1 MVSDA
6 TLSSDVWTEV
16 KNKLVSANII
26 ITNQTTS
33 ATTAVTINGQYN
45 DKAPTRPQITI
56 NPIPIEESG
65 WKFNSKQGKKLINV
79 VVDCYGVK
87 TLDVDQMDDQVR
99 DILKD
104 DDIDGIT
111 LVGIT
116 GDVAFPGMAD
126 QKLNLKSS
134 TFTYDRE

>member
-6 TLSSDVWTEV
+6 TLSSDIWTEV
-16 KNKLVSANII
+16 KNKLVSASII
-26 ITNQTTS
+26 ITNETTS
-33 ATTAVTINGQYN
+33 STTAVTINGQYN

-56 NPIPIEESG
+56 NPVIIEEG
-65 WKFNSKQGKKLINV
+65 TWKFNVKQGKKLINV
-79 VVDCYGVK
+79 VVDCYGKK
-87 TLDVDQMDDQVR
+87 TLDIDQMDDQVR

-104 DDIDGIT
+104 NDIGGID

-116 GDVAFPGMAD
+116 GDTAFNTSAD
-126 QKLNLKSS
+126 QKFNLKSS